1 MIVEVWLSFKRHH
14 MRFREWL
21 FEPIW
26 LIQRTWSRFV
36 LFPCE
41 IQKHWLYAMTELMEK
56 SQSSSKLVCRSQMAS
71 TSNRQFKSNEDS
83 WIENRF
89 SSEVHIR
96 NQRSRFNQRF
106 AHSLVRQ
113 FSSIWRGART
123 RCKRKGDRKKKHRKY
138 SNKINQMYI
147 LSTIFNAMQK
157 CIYRNMTLPLSSESE
172 WKLNW
177 D

>member
-1 MIVEVWLSFKRHH
+1 MLASRTWLTDNSLLFIQLSVLIVEVWLSFKRHH

-56 SQSSSKLVCRSQMAS
+56 SQSSSKVVCRSQMAS

-83 WIENRF
+83 WIENDSHPKSISGINAQALIKDSPIPWYDNFQVSGAVPEQFPWIWVGFF
-89 SSEVHIR
+89 SKFLSCFLSWLLR
-96 NQRSRFNQRF
+96 RKNMTP
-106 AHSLVRQ
+106 AVRQ
-113 FSSIWRGART
+113 EG
-123 RCKRKGDRKKKHRKY
+123 
-138 SNKINQMYI
+138 
-147 LSTIFNAMQK
+147 
-157 CIYRNMTLPLSSESE
+157 
-172 WKLNW
+172 
-177 D
+177 

>member
-1 MIVEVWLSFKRHH
+1 MLASRTWLTDNSLLFIQLSVLIVEVWLSFKRHH

-96 NQRSRFNQRF
+96 NQRFSFNQRF
-106 AHSLVRQ
+106 VHSLVRQ

-123 RCKRKGDRKKKHRKY
+123 FRGNSRFY
-138 SNKINQMYI
+138 FVSTTTTFLFINHGGP
-147 LSTIFNAMQK
+147 
-157 CIYRNMTLPLSSESE
+157 R
-172 WKLNW
+172 
-177 D
+177 